1 MNEGDEGG
9 EGEEDEAL
17 RKEVRHLGEKV
28 AELES
33 ALVLATR
40 PIGDLMEQLEGMRN
54 LAGNYF
60 RLLELY
66 QRKGSIS
73 PEAVLPE
80 LKDPIAIEIVRLLF
94 DQGGLNVSEITDRL
108 RERRG
113 SASRTIV
120 RERLQA
126 MIDDSVVVRD
136 KGPGGVAIYSIAEEV
151 TDRWFRL
158 LGLRR

>member
-1 MNEGDEGG
+1 MAEE
-9 EGEEDEAL
+9 EEDPEKEAL
-17 RKEVRHLGEKV
+17 RDEIRELSQRV

-33 ALVLATR
+33 ALTAATR
-40 PIGDLMEQLEGMRN
+40 PIGDLMDQLQHLGS

-66 QRKGSIS
+66 HQRGSIS
-73 PEAVLPE
+73 PEAVLSE
-80 LKDPIAIEIVRLLF
+80 LKDPISVEIIKVLF
-94 DQGGLNVSEITDRL
+94 EEDGLNVSEIAGRL

-120 RERLQA
+120 RERLTKMLDA
-126 MIDDSVVVRD
+126 GMVVAEE
-136 KGPGGVAIYSIAEEV
+136 GPGGVTVYGISESV
-151 TDRWFRL
+151 RDRWLRL